1 MFKSRKEARTGRN
14 DSVETIRRQAQ
25 YRLAG
30 AAMLVSVAVVSF
42 SLLFDTE
49 PRTLG
54 VDMPIAIPTKDK
66 VQPVV
71 GKQVAQAEAKSGAP
85 SSEGVIDEDSAEAS
99 AQAAAKL
106 AAQAAQAAQV
116 VQAAQAS
123 QEKQAAAKLA
133 ADKAADKAVAEQAAK
148 QQVAQVTAKAEN
160 TRAQSIL
167 DGNAASAAPAAS
179 AKPPRFDYP
188 DDGRRR
194 VIQVGAFVE
203 NSRARALRQR
213 LLRNGIE
220 TLVNVATVKGERLI
234 RIRVGP
240 FTKAAELQTYIDKI
254 KALGLDARV
263 LTY

>member
-106 AAQAAQAAQV
+106 AAQAAQVA
-116 VQAAQAS
+116 QAAQAS

-133 ADKAADKAVAEQAAK
+133 ADKAVAEQAAK
-148 QQVAQVTAKAEN
+148 QQVAQVTANAEN

>member
-54 VDMPIAIPTKDK
+54 VEMPIAIPTKDK

-133 ADKAADKAVAEQAAK
+133 ADKAVAEQAAK
-148 QQVAQVTAKAEN
+148 QQVAQVTANAEN

-240 FTKAAELQTYIDKI
+240 FTKAAELQTYIEKI

>member
-71 GKQVAQAEAKSGAP
+71 GKQVAQAEAKSEAP

-133 ADKAADKAVAEQAAK
+133 ADKAVAEQAAK
-148 QQVAQVTAKAEN
+148 QQVAQVTANAEN

>member
-133 ADKAADKAVAEQAAK
+133 ADKAVAEQAAK

-179 AKPPRFDYP
+179 ANPPRFDYP

-194 VIQVGAFVE
+194 VIQVGAFGE

-220 TLVNVATVKGERLI
+220 TLVNVATVNGERLI

>member
-106 AAQAAQAAQV
+106 AAQAAQAAQ
-116 VQAAQAS
+116 AS
-123 QEKQAAAKLA
+123 QEKQAAAKL
-133 ADKAADKAVAEQAAK
+133 AADKAVAEQAAK
-148 QQVAQVTAKAEN
+148 QQVAQVTANAEN

-179 AKPPRFDYP
+179 ANPPRFDYP

-194 VIQVGAFVE
+194 VIQVGAFGE

>member
-71 GKQVAQAEAKSGAP
+71 GKQVAQAEAKSEAP

-106 AAQAAQAAQV
+106 AEQAAQAAQAAGER
-116 VQAAQAS
+116 A
-123 QEKQAAAKLA
+123 QEKQAAAKL
-133 ADKAADKAVAEQAAK
+133 AADKAVAEQAAK
-148 QQVAQVTAKAEN
+148 QQVAQVTANAEN

>member
-106 AAQAAQAAQV
+106 AEQAAQAAQAAGER
-116 VQAAQAS
+116 A
-123 QEKQAAAKLA
+123 QEKQAAAKL
-133 ADKAADKAVAEQAAK
+133 AADKAVAEQAAK
-148 QQVAQVTAKAEN
+148 QQVAQVTANAEN

-179 AKPPRFDYP
+179 ANPPRFDYP

-220 TLVNVATVKGERLI
+220 TLVNVATVNGERLI

>member
-106 AAQAAQAAQV
+106 AEQAEQAAQAAQAAGER
-116 VQAAQAS
+116 A

-133 ADKAADKAVAEQAAK
+133 AEKAVAEQAAK

>member
-25 YRLAG
+25 HRLAG

-106 AAQAAQAAQV
+106 AAQAAQAAQ
-116 VQAAQAS
+116 AS
-123 QEKQAAAKLA
+123 QEKQAAAKL
-133 ADKAADKAVAEQAAK
+133 AADKAVAEQAAK

-179 AKPPRFDYP
+179 ANPPRFDYP

-194 VIQVGAFVE
+194 VIQVGAFGE

-220 TLVNVATVKGERLI
+220 TLVNVATVNGERLI

>member
-106 AAQAAQAAQV
+106 AAQAAQ
-116 VQAAQAS
+116 
-123 QEKQAAAKLA
+123 EKQAAAKL
-133 ADKAADKAVAEQAAK
+133 AADKAVAEQAAK
-148 QQVAQVTAKAEN
+148 QQVAQVTANAEN

>member
-54 VDMPIAIPTKDK
+54 VEMPIAIPTKDK

-106 AAQAAQAAQV
+106 AAQAAQVAQV
-116 VQAAQAS
+116 AQAAQAS

-133 ADKAADKAVAEQAAK
+133 ADKAVAEQAAK
-148 QQVAQVTAKAEN
+148 QQVAQVTANAEN

>member
-54 VDMPIAIPTKDK
+54 VEMPIAIPTKDK

-133 ADKAADKAVAEQAAK
+133 ADKAAHKAVAEQAAK
-148 QQVAQVTAKAEN
+148 QQVAQVTANAEN

-179 AKPPRFDYP
+179 AKPPRVDYP

>member
-106 AAQAAQAAQV
+106 AAQAAQAAQ
-116 VQAAQAS
+116 AARAS
-123 QEKQAAAKLA
+123 QEKQAAAKL
-133 ADKAADKAVAEQAAK
+133 AADKAVAEQAAK
-148 QQVAQVTAKAEN
+148 QQVAQVTANAEN

-203 NSRARALRQR
+203 NSRARALRKR

>member
-116 VQAAQAS
+116 AQAAQASQAS
-123 QEKQAAAKLA
+123 QEKQAAAKL
-133 ADKAADKAVAEQAAK
+133 AADKAVAEQAAK
-148 QQVAQVTAKAEN
+148 QQVAQVTANAEN

>member
-106 AAQAAQAAQV
+106 AAQAAQAAQ
-116 VQAAQAS
+116 AS
-123 QEKQAAAKLA
+123 QEKQAAAKL
-133 ADKAADKAVAEQAAK
+133 AADKAVAEQAAK
-148 QQVAQVTAKAEN
+148 QQVAQVTANAEN

-179 AKPPRFDYP
+179 ANPPRFDYP

-194 VIQVGAFVE
+194 VIQVGAFGE

-220 TLVNVATVKGERLI
+220 TLVNVATVNGERLI

>member
-106 AAQAAQAAQV
+106 AAQAAQAAQ
-116 VQAAQAS
+116 AS
-123 QEKQAAAKLA
+123 QEKQAAAKL
-133 ADKAADKAVAEQAAK
+133 AADKAVAEQAAK

-179 AKPPRFDYP
+179 ANPPRFDYP

-194 VIQVGAFVE
+194 VIQVGAFGE

-220 TLVNVATVKGERLI
+220 TLVNVATVNGERLI

>member
-106 AAQAAQAAQV
+106 AEQAAQAAQAAGER
-116 VQAAQAS
+116 A
-123 QEKQAAAKLA
+123 QEKQAAAKL
-133 ADKAADKAVAEQAAK
+133 AADKAVAEQAAK
-148 QQVAQVTAKAEN
+148 QQVAQVTANAEN

>member
-71 GKQVAQAEAKSGAP
+71 GKQVAQAEAKSEAP

-106 AAQAAQAAQV
+106 AAQAAQVA
-116 VQAAQAS
+116 QAAQAAGERA
-123 QEKQAAAKLA
+123 QEKQAAAKL
-133 ADKAADKAVAEQAAK
+133 AADKAVAEQAAK

-179 AKPPRFDYP
+179 ANPPRFDYP

-194 VIQVGAFVE
+194 VIQVGAFGE

-220 TLVNVATVKGERLI
+220 TLVNVATVNGERLI

>member
-106 AAQAAQAAQV
+106 AAQAAPAAQAAR
-116 VQAAQAS
+116 AS
-123 QEKQAAAKLA
+123 QEKQAAAKL
-133 ADKAADKAVAEQAAK
+133 AADKAVAEQAAK
-148 QQVAQVTAKAEN
+148 QQVAQVTANAEN

>member
-54 VDMPIAIPTKDK
+54 VEMPIAIPTKDK

-106 AAQAAQAAQV
+106 DAQAAQAAQAAR
-116 VQAAQAS
+116 AS
-123 QEKQAAAKLA
+123 QEKQAAAKL
-133 ADKAADKAVAEQAAK
+133 AADKAVAEQAAK
-148 QQVAQVTAKAEN
+148 QQVAQVTANAEN

>member
-1 MFKSRKEARTGRN
+1 
-14 DSVETIRRQAQ
+14 
-25 YRLAG
+25 
-30 AAMLVSVAVVSF
+30 
-42 SLLFDTE
+42 
-49 PRTLG
+49 
-54 VDMPIAIPTKDK
+54 TKDK

-71 GKQVAQAEAKSGAP
+71 GKQVAQAAAKSGAP

-106 AAQAAQAAQV
+106 AAQAAQV

-133 ADKAADKAVAEQAAK
+133 ADKAVAEQAAK
-148 QQVAQVTAKAEN
+148 QQVAQVTANAEN

>member
-106 AAQAAQAAQV
+106 AAQAAQ
-116 VQAAQAS
+116 
-123 QEKQAAAKLA
+123 EKQAAAKL
-133 ADKAADKAVAEQAAK
+133 AADKAVAEQAAK
-148 QQVAQVTAKAEN
+148 QQVAQVTANAEN

-179 AKPPRFDYP
+179 ANPPRFDYP

-194 VIQVGAFVE
+194 VIQVGAFGE

-220 TLVNVATVKGERLI
+220 TLVNVATVNGERLI

>member
-54 VDMPIAIPTKDK
+54 VEMPIAIPTKDK

-71 GKQVAQAEAKSGAP
+71 GKKVAQAEAKSGAP

-133 ADKAADKAVAEQAAK
+133 ADKAVAEQAAK
-148 QQVAQVTAKAEN
+148 QQVAQVTANAEN

-167 DGNAASAAPAAS
+167 DGNAASAAQAAS
-179 AKPPRFDYP
+179 ANPPRFDYP

-203 NSRARALRQR
+203 DSRARALRQR

>member
-71 GKQVAQAEAKSGAP
+71 GKQVAQAEAKSEAP

-106 AAQAAQAAQV
+106 AAQAAQVAQAAQ
-116 VQAAQAS
+116 ASQAS
-123 QEKQAAAKLA
+123 QEKQAAAKL
-133 ADKAADKAVAEQAAK
+133 AADKAVAEQAAK
-148 QQVAQVTAKAEN
+148 QQVAQVTANAEN

>member
-106 AAQAAQAAQV
+106 AAQAAQR
-116 VQAAQAS
+116 
-123 QEKQAAAKLA
+123 
-133 ADKAADKAVAEQAAK
+133 
-148 QQVAQVTAKAEN
+148 T
-160 TRAQSIL
+160 
-167 DGNAASAAPAAS
+167 G
-179 AKPPRFDYP
+179 
-188 DDGRRR
+188 
-194 VIQVGAFVE
+194 
-203 NSRARALRQR
+203 
-213 LLRNGIE
+213 
-220 TLVNVATVKGERLI
+220 
-234 RIRVGP
+234 
-240 FTKAAELQTYIDKI
+240 
-254 KALGLDARV
+254 
-263 LTY
+263 

>member
-71 GKQVAQAEAKSGAP
+71 GKQVAQAEAKSEAP

-116 VQAAQAS
+116 AQAAQAAGERA
-123 QEKQAAAKLA
+123 QEKQAAAKL
-133 ADKAADKAVAEQAAK
+133 AADKAVAEQAAK

-179 AKPPRFDYP
+179 ANPPRFDYP

-194 VIQVGAFVE
+194 VIQVGAFGE

>member
-106 AAQAAQAAQV
+106 AAQAAQAAQ
-116 VQAAQAS
+116 AS
-123 QEKQAAAKLA
+123 QEKQAAAKL
-133 ADKAADKAVAEQAAK
+133 AADKAVAEQAAK
-148 QQVAQVTAKAEN
+148 QQVAQVTANAEN

-213 LLRNGIE
+213 LLGNGIE

>member
-106 AAQAAQAAQV
+106 AAQAAQAAQ
-116 VQAAQAS
+116 
-123 QEKQAAAKLA
+123 EKQAAAKL
-133 ADKAADKAVAEQAAK
+133 AADKAVAEQAAK
-148 QQVAQVTAKAEN
+148 QQVAQVTANAEN

-179 AKPPRFDYP
+179 ANPPRFDYP

-194 VIQVGAFVE
+194 VIQVGAFGE

>member
-106 AAQAAQAAQV
+106 AAQAAQAAQ
-116 VQAAQAS
+116 AS
-123 QEKQAAAKLA
+123 QEKQAAAKL
-133 ADKAADKAVAEQAAK
+133 AADKAVAEQAAK

-179 AKPPRFDYP
+179 ANPPRFDYP

-194 VIQVGAFVE
+194 VIQVGAFGE

>member
-116 VQAAQAS
+116 AQAAQAS

-133 ADKAADKAVAEQAAK
+133 ADKAVAEQAAK
-148 QQVAQVTAKAEN
+148 QQVAQVTANAEN

-188 DDGRRR
+188 DDGLRR

>member
-54 VDMPIAIPTKDK
+54 VEMPIAIPTKDK

-71 GKQVAQAEAKSGAP
+71 GKQVAQAEAKSEAP

-106 AAQAAQAAQV
+106 AAQAAQAAQ
-116 VQAAQAS
+116 AS
-123 QEKQAAAKLA
+123 QEKQAAAKL
-133 ADKAADKAVAEQAAK
+133 AADKAVAEQAAK
-148 QQVAQVTAKAEN
+148 QQVAQVTANAEN

-179 AKPPRFDYP
+179 ANPPRFDYP

-194 VIQVGAFVE
+194 VIQVGAFGE

-220 TLVNVATVKGERLI
+220 TLVNVATVNGERLI

>member
-71 GKQVAQAEAKSGAP
+71 GKQVAQAEAQSEAP

-106 AAQAAQAAQV
+106 AEQAAQAAQAAGER
-116 VQAAQAS
+116 A
-123 QEKQAAAKLA
+123 QEKQAAAKL
-133 ADKAADKAVAEQAAK
+133 AADKAVAEQAAK

-203 NSRARALRQR
+203 DSRARALRQR

-220 TLVNVATVKGERLI
+220 TLVNVATVNGERLI

>member
-54 VDMPIAIPTKDK
+54 VEMPIAIPTKDK

-106 AAQAAQAAQV
+106 AAQAAQAAE
-116 VQAAQAS
+116 AAQAS
-123 QEKQAAAKLA
+123 QEKQAAAKL
-133 ADKAADKAVAEQAAK
+133 AADKAVAEQAAK
-148 QQVAQVTAKAEN
+148 QQVAQVTANAEN

-167 DGNAASAAPAAS
+167 DCNAASAAPAAS
-179 AKPPRFDYP
+179 AKPPRFYYP

>member
-54 VDMPIAIPTKDK
+54 VEMPIAIPTKDK

-106 AAQAAQAAQV
+106 AEQAAQAAQAAGER
-116 VQAAQAS
+116 A
-123 QEKQAAAKLA
+123 QEKQAAAKL
-133 ADKAADKAVAEQAAK
+133 AADKAVAEQAAK
-148 QQVAQVTAKAEN
+148 QQVAQVTANAEN

-179 AKPPRFDYP
+179 AKPPRFDYQ

-203 NSRARALRQR
+203 NSRASALRQR

>member
-54 VDMPIAIPTKDK
+54 VEMPIAIPTKDK

-106 AAQAAQAAQV
+106 AAQAAQAAR
-116 VQAAQAS
+116 AS
-123 QEKQAAAKLA
+123 QEKQAAAKL
-133 ADKAADKAVAEQAAK
+133 AADKAVAEQAAK
-148 QQVAQVTAKAEN
+148 QQVAQVTANAEN

>member
-54 VDMPIAIPTKDK
+54 VEMPIAIPTKDK
-66 VQPVV
+66 VQPVF

-106 AAQAAQAAQV
+106 AAQAAQAAQ
-116 VQAAQAS
+116 AARAS
-123 QEKQAAAKLA
+123 QEKQAAAKL
-133 ADKAADKAVAEQAAK
+133 AADKAVAEQAAK
-148 QQVAQVTAKAEN
+148 QQVAQVTANAEN

-203 NSRARALRQR
+203 NSRAHALRQR

>member
-116 VQAAQAS
+116 AQAAQAS
-123 QEKQAAAKLA
+123 QEKQAAAKL
-133 ADKAADKAVAEQAAK
+133 AADKAVAEQAAK

-179 AKPPRFDYP
+179 ANPPRFDYP

-194 VIQVGAFVE
+194 VIQVGAFGE

-220 TLVNVATVKGERLI
+220 TLVNVATVNGERLI

>member
-116 VQAAQAS
+116 AQVAQVAQAS
-123 QEKQAAAKLA
+123 QEKQAAAKL
-133 ADKAADKAVAEQAAK
+133 AADKAVAEQAAK
-148 QQVAQVTAKAEN
+148 QQVAQVTANAEN